1 MQAKPILPGRRAFTL
16 VELLVVIAIIGVL
29 VALLLPAVQ
38 AAREAA
44 RRMSCTNNLKQVGLA
59 LHNYHDTYQGFP
71 PGEIQL
77 GGLGVQSLSNW
88 AIMILPYLE
97 GTNVASQYN
106 NSKTNEDAANAFVRE
121 LDLPV
126 YNCPSDP
133 MAKKKSKPASGS
145 GSGLVYDHG
154 SYRCVGGRAEPGSTG
169 FWDNSE
175 AKNCPQHYK
184 GVLHWVGKDGTYEL
198 TNETMGSIIDGTS
211 NTFMVGE
218 YTTMTTPTRGTYWAY
233 SYASYNSSDTSD
245 QPRMLLADYD
255 KCKNISGAGGENAC
269 KRGFGSMHPGVTHFA
284 LCDGSVRAVQVN
296 INMPLYAALG
306 TIAGRESVTV
316 P

>member
-1 MQAKPILPGRRAFTL
+1 MQANGIVKSRHAFTL

-59 LHNYHDTYQGFP
+59 LHNYHDTYSTFP
-71 PGEIQL
+71 PGKIQL

-88 AIMILPYLE
+88 AIMILPFME
-97 GTNVASQYN
+97 GTNISKQYDN
-106 NSKTNEDAANAFVRE
+106 TKTNEDTLNKFVRE
-121 LDLPV
+121 LDLPG

-133 MAKKKSKPASGS
+133 QARKKSNPESGS
-145 GSGLVYDHG
+145 GSGLLYDHG
-154 SYRCVGGRAEPGSTG
+154 SYRCVGGRADPGKTG

-175 AKNCPQHYK
+175 AKNAPPAWK
-184 GVLHWVGKDGTYEL
+184 GVLHWVGKDGTFEL
-198 TNETMGSIIDGTS
+198 TTETMGSIIDGTS

-218 YTTMTTPTRGTYWAY
+218 YTTLTTPRRGTYWAY
-233 SYASYNSSDTSD
+233 SYASYNSSDVGD

-255 KCKNISGAGGENAC
+255 KCNAIGGAGGSNAC

-284 LCDGSVRAVQVN
+284 LCDGSVRAIQIN
-296 INMPLYAALG
+296 INPTVYCAMG
-306 TIAGRESVTV
+306 TIAGREVVTA